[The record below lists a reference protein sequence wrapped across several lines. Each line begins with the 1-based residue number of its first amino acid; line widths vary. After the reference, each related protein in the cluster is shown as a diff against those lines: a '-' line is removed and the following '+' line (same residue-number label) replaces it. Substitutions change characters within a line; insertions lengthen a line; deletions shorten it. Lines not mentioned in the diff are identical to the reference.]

1 MMRNAANDSSP
12 IYRMTQLD
20 RRILYPPIEPYNV
33 GRLTVTIPHE
43 IYFEE
48 SGNPNGKPAVFLHGG
63 PGAGC
68 LSDSRRLFDPDAYR
82 IVLFDQ
88 RGSGKSTPHAS
99 LVYNTTWH
107 LVMDM
112 EALRQHLGIDR
123 WLVCGGSWGSTLALA
138 YAESHADRTTELI
151 LRGIFMLRRKELEW
165 FYQGGPGADGSQGAG
180 ALFPDLWEKFVEP
193 IPSAERGDM
202 ITAYHRRLTGDDA
215 GMQLHAAK
223 AWSTWEAA
231 TLSLLPD
238 DSRVSEMG
246 DDQFAL
252 AFARI
257 ECHYFLN
264 GGFFDVDDQLL
275 RDIGTVRHIPG
286 VIIQG
291 RYDVVTPAK
300 SAWDLHRAWPEA
312 ALRLVQDAG
321 HAQSELGILSELVL
335 ATDRFRG
342 ARP

>member
-1 MMRNAANDSSP
+1 
-12 IYRMTQLD
+12 
-20 RRILYPPIEPYNV
+20 
-33 GRLTVTIPHE
+33 
-43 IYFEE
+43 
-48 SGNPNGKPAVFLHGG
+48 
-63 PGAGC
+63 
-68 LSDSRRLFDPDAYR
+68 
-82 IVLFDQ
+82 
-88 RGSGKSTPHAS
+88 
-99 LVYNTTWH
+99 
-107 LVMDM
+107 
-112 EALRQHLGIDR
+112 
-123 WLVCGGSWGSTLALA
+123 
-138 YAESHADRTTELI
+138 
-151 LRGIFMLRRKELEW
+151 
-165 FYQGGPGADGSQGAG
+165 
-180 ALFPDLWEKFVEP
+180 
-193 IPSAERGDM
+193 
-202 ITAYHRRLTGDDA
+202 
-215 GMQLHAAK
+215 
-223 AWSTWEAA
+223 
-231 TLSLLPD
+231 
-238 DSRVSEMG
+238 MG

-252 AFARI
+252 AFARM